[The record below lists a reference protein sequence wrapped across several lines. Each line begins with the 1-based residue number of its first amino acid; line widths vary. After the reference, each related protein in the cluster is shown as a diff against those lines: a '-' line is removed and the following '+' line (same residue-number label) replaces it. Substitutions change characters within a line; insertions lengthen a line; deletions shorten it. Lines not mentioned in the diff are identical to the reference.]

1 MFRHVVMFEW
11 NDGVDDA
18 QIASIGRALD
28 ERVAV
33 LPSVAEYRH
42 GPDAGLADGNAQYV
56 IVADFAT
63 VEDYVEY
70 RDHADHQAVI
80 AEHLKPAIASRSAV
94 QYDAG

>member
-11 NDGVDDA
+11 NDDVDEA
-18 QIASIGRALD
+18 QVASIGRVLD

-33 LPSVAEYRH
+33 LPSISDYRH

-63 VEDYVEY
+63 VEDFVEY
-70 RDHADHQAVI
+70 RDHPEHQAVI
-80 AEHLKPAIASRSAV
+80 AEHMKPAISSRSAV